1 MAAAPQRATR
11 KERPVGGNVDDFRAI
26 LITGGNG
33 GTGRP
38 GRLITTEAAG

>member
-26 LITGGNG
+26 LIAGGNG
-33 GTGRP
+33 GP
-38 GRLITTEAAG
+38 AAPAG